1 MDQTLC
7 LGGLL
12 ACHSGPLVS
21 VTCQNLSCLVITVAL
36 NIASVR
42 LPWGFSRL
50 LTCRPS
56 PLPRVAVQAAAEVD
70 LLHSK
75 MRLIR
80 TEEAAGLKPG
90 QKEFRHSCSNMFI
103 ESWKSQD
110 YTVC

>member
-1 MDQTLC
+1 MDQTSC

-36 NIASVR
+36 NIASVHP
-42 LPWGFSRL
+42 PWGFSRL

-56 PLPRVAVQAAAEVD
+56 PLPRVALQAAAEVD